1 MCAVEEL
8 RSMEKW
14 EKVFYNDKG
23 TKENYRFPKKLN
35 KDNEY
40 YNEVLR
46 FMDNLID
53 DLRSNDIEQVYIDIA
68 KEYKGI
74 FENVLTKYYEGKI
87 VEAYDIINNLI
98 KEYKENHIIFSKLS
112 KSFSFNYYVIE
123 GKEWDEFIFFRARS
137 GNIENEDKRDSLK
150 HTPFD
155 MISKIGSYRFSIP
168 GQPCLYLGSTSYA
181 CWIEMDKPSDKD
193 FSAGCILLNKD
204 YEILNLSTDIRV
216 FLGAVDAL
224 KQETDKQMMFK
235 SYLLSQV
242 TSFRINEEKR
252 NFKSEYI
259 ISQLITLACKS
270 NGIEG
275 ISYISKRVSSNV
287 FGHDICMNLA
297 LFIPYEHGQ
306 KYSCIMESEMKIG
319 IPINYAY
326 FEKLKRA
333 PLCLSIE
340 PFVYQNSPY
349 PTNIGD
355 FENQIPYTE
364 THFYDFDK
372 YLRQIT
378 WRQYKIKKK

>member
-1 MCAVEEL
+1 
-8 RSMEKW
+8 MEKW
-14 EKVFYNDKG
+14 EKVFYDKG
-23 TKENYRFPKKLN
+23 TKKNYRFPKNLN

-40 YNEVLR
+40 FEEVLK
-46 FMDNLID
+46 FMNTLIE
-53 DLRSNDIEQVYIDIA
+53 DLRSNDIEQAYIKIA
-68 KEYKGI
+68 EEYKNL
-74 FENVLTKYYEGKI
+74 FQSVLTKYYEGKI
-87 VEAYDIINNLI
+87 VDAYNIINDLV
-98 KEYKENHIIFSKLS
+98 KEYKDNYIIYSKLS

-123 GKEWDEFIFFRARS
+123 NKKWDEFIFFRARV
-137 GNIENEDKRDSLK
+137 GNIEKENKKNVLK

-155 MISKIGSYRFSIP
+155 MISKIGSNRFSIP

-193 FSAGCILLNKD
+193 FNVGCILLNKD
-204 YEILNLSTDIRV
+204 YEILNLSTDIQV
-216 FLGAVDAL
+216 FLGAVSVL
-224 KQETDKQMMFK
+224 KEESDKQMMFK

-242 TSFRINEEKR
+242 TSFCVKEEKR

-297 LFIPYEHGQ
+297 LFVPYEHGK
-306 KYSCIMESEMKIG
+306 KYSSIMETQMKIG
-319 IPINYAY
+319 IPVNYAY

-340 PFVYQNSPY
+340 HFAYENSEY

-364 THFYDFDK
+364 THFFDFDK

-378 WRQYKIKKK
+378 RQQYKIEKR

>member
-1 MCAVEEL
+1 
-8 RSMEKW
+8 MEKW
-14 EKVFYNDKG
+14 EKVFYDKG
-23 TKENYRFPKKLN
+23 TKKNYRFPKNLN

-40 YNEVLR
+40 FEEVLK
-46 FMDNLID
+46 FMNTLIE
-53 DLRSNDIEQVYIDIA
+53 DLRSNDIEQAYIKIA
-68 KEYKGI
+68 EEYKNL
-74 FENVLTKYYEGKI
+74 FQSVLTKYYEGKI
-87 VEAYDIINNLI
+87 VDAYNIINDLI
-98 KEYKENHIIFSKLS
+98 KEYKDNYIIYCKLS

-123 GKEWDEFIFFRARS
+123 NKKWDEFIFFRARV
-137 GNIENEDKRDSLK
+137 GNIEKENKKNVLK

-155 MISKIGSYRFSIP
+155 MISKIGSNRFSIP

-193 FSAGCILLNKD
+193 FNVGCILLNKD
-204 YEILNLSTDIRV
+204 YEILNLSTDIQV
-216 FLGAVDAL
+216 FLGAVSVL
-224 KQETDKQMMFK
+224 KEESDKQMMFK

-242 TSFRINEEKR
+242 TSFCVKEEKR

-297 LFIPYEHGQ
+297 LFVPYEHGK
-306 KYSCIMESEMKIG
+306 KYSSIMETQMKIG
-319 IPINYAY
+319 IPVNYAY

-340 PFVYQNSPY
+340 HFAYENSKY
-349 PTNIGD
+349 PTNIGAY
-355 FENQIPYTE
+355 ENQIPYTE

-378 WRQYKIKKK
+378 RQQYKIEKR

>member
-1 MCAVEEL
+1 MKEVCN
-8 RSMEKW
+8 MKKW
-14 EKVFYNDKG
+14 EKVFYDDKG
-23 TKENYRFPKKLN
+23 TKENYKFPKNLN

-40 YNEVLR
+40 YKEVCK

-53 DLRSNDIEQVYIDIA
+53 DLRINDIEQAYIKIA
-68 KEYKGI
+68 EEYKNL
-74 FENVLTKYYEGKI
+74 FESILTTYYKG
-87 VEAYDIINNLI
+87 DIISAYNIINDLI
-98 KEYKENHIIFSKLS
+98 KEYKANRIIFSKLS
-112 KSFSFNYYVIE
+112 KSYSFNYYIIE
-123 GKEWDEFIFFRARS
+123 NKKWDNFLFFRART
-137 GNIENEDKRDSLK
+137 GNIENENKENVLK

-181 CWIEMDKPSDKD
+181 CWIEMGKPSDRD
-193 FSAGCILLNKD
+193 FNAGCILLNKD

-216 FLGAVDAL
+216 FLSSIGVL
-224 KQETDKQMMFK
+224 EKTSDKQMMFK

-242 TSFRINEEKR
+242 TSFCIKEENR

-270 NGIEG
+270 NGVEG

-297 LFIPYEHGQ
+297 LFVPYEPEE
-306 KYSCIMESEMKIG
+306 KFSSIMETDMKIG
-319 IPINYAY
+319 TPINYAY
-326 FEKLKRA
+326 FEKLKIP

-340 PFVYQNSPY
+340 RFDYENSAY
-349 PTNIGD
+349 PINIGD
-355 FENQIPYTE
+355 FENQIPYRE
-364 THFYDFDK
+364 TQFYDFDK

-378 WRQYKIKKK
+378 WRQYGKI

>member
-1 MCAVEEL
+1 
-8 RSMEKW
+8 MEKW
-14 EKVFYNDKG
+14 EKVFYDKG
-23 TKENYRFPKKLN
+23 TKKNYRFPKTLD
-35 KDNEY
+35 KDNQYFE
-40 YNEVLR
+40 EVLK
-46 FMDNLID
+46 FMDILIE
-53 DLRSNDIEQVYIDIA
+53 DLRNNDIEQMYIEIA
-68 KEYKGI
+68 EEYKII
-74 FENVLTKYYEGKI
+74 FESILTKYYEGKI
-87 VEAYDIINNLI
+87 IDAYNLINDLI
-98 KEYKENHIIFSKLS
+98 KEYKDNRIIFSKLS
-112 KSFSFNYYVIE
+112 KSYSFNYYVIE
-123 GKEWDEFIFFRARS
+123 NKKWNEFIFFRART
-137 GNIENEDKRDSLK
+137 GNIENENKENVLK

-155 MISKIGSYRFSIP
+155 MISKIGSNRFSIP

-181 CWIEMDKPSDKD
+181 CWIEMNKPSDKD
-193 FSAGCILLNKD
+193 FNVGCILLNKD
-204 YEILNLSTDIRV
+204 YEILNLSTDLRV
-216 FLGAVDAL
+216 FLGAISVL
-224 KQETDKQMMFK
+224 KQESDKYMMFK

-242 TSFRINEEKR
+242 TSFCVKEENR

-275 ISYISKRVSSNV
+275 ISYISKRVSSNA

-297 LFIPYEHGQ
+297 LFVPYEQGK
-306 KYSCIMESEMKIG
+306 KYSSIMDTEMKIG
-319 IPINYAY
+319 FPVNYAY

-340 PFVYQNSPY
+340 HFVYENSPY

-378 WRQYKIKKK
+378 WRQYKVERI

>member
-1 MCAVEEL
+1 
-8 RSMEKW
+8 MEKW
-14 EKVFYNDKG
+14 EKVFYDDKG
-23 TKENYRFPKKLN
+23 TKENYRFPRKLN

-40 YNEVLR
+40 FEAVLK
-46 FMDNLID
+46 FMDVLSA
-53 DLRSNDIEQVYIDIA
+53 DLRSNGIEPVYIEIA
-68 KEYKGI
+68 EEYKSL
-74 FENVLTKYYEGKI
+74 FEDVLTRYYEGKI
-87 VEAYDIINNLI
+87 VDAYNIIDGLV
-98 KEYKENHIIFSKLS
+98 KEYKENSIIFSKLS
-112 KSFSFNYYVIE
+112 KSYSFNYYVIE
-123 GKEWDEFIFFRARS
+123 NKQWDEFTFFRARI
-137 GNIENEDKRDSLK
+137 GDIENENKKDVLK

-181 CWIEMDKPSDKD
+181 CWIEMGKPSDRD
-193 FSAGCILLNKD
+193 FNVGCILLNKD

-216 FLGAVDAL
+216 FLGAISVLREDS
-224 KQETDKQMMFK
+224 DIQMMFK

-242 TSFRINEEKR
+242 TSFCVKEEKR

-287 FGHDICMNLA
+287 FGHNICMNLA
-297 LFIPYEHGQ
+297 LLVPYEQGK
-306 KYSCIMESEMKIG
+306 KYSSIMETEMKIG
-319 IPINYAY
+319 IPVNYAY

-333 PLCLSIE
+333 PLCLSIV
-340 PFVYQNSPY
+340 PFVYENSPY
-349 PTNIGD
+349 SIQIGD
-355 FENQIPYTE
+355 FENQNPYTE

-378 WRQYKIKKK
+378 WRQHGIEKRSE

>member
-1 MCAVEEL
+1 MFVMEEVYK
-8 RSMEKW
+8 MEKW
-14 EKVFYNDKG
+14 EKVFYDKG
-23 TKENYRFPKKLN
+23 TKENYRFPKKIN

-40 YNEVLR
+40 FEEVLK
-46 FMDNLID
+46 FMDILIS
-53 DLRSNDIEQVYIDIA
+53 DLKSNDIGQEYIEIA
-68 KEYKGI
+68 EDYKNL
-74 FENVLTKYYEGKI
+74 FESVLTKYYEGKI
-87 VEAYDIINNLI
+87 VDAYNIIDNLI
-98 KEYKENHIIFSKLS
+98 KEYKNNSIIFSKLS
-112 KSFSFNYYVIE
+112 KSYSFNYYVIE
-123 GKEWDEFIFFRARS
+123 NKKWDEFVFFRARV
-137 GNIENEDKRDSLK
+137 GNIENENKENALM

-155 MISKIGSYRFSIP
+155 MISKIGSNRFSIP

-193 FSAGCILLNKD
+193 FNAGCVLLNKD

-216 FLGAVDAL
+216 FLGAVSVL
-224 KQETDKQMMFK
+224 KNDSDKQMMFK

-242 TSFRINEEKR
+242 TSFRIIEEKR

-297 LFIPYEHGQ
+297 LFVPYEHGE
-306 KYSCIMESEMKIG
+306 KYVSIMKTEMKIG
-319 IPINYAY
+319 FPVNYAY

-333 PLCLSIE
+333 TLCLSIE
-340 PFVYQNSPY
+340 RFDYENSPY

-355 FENQIPYTE
+355 FENQTPYTE

-378 WRQYKIKKK
+378 WRQFKTEKR

>member
-1 MCAVEEL
+1 
-8 RSMEKW
+8 MEKW
-14 EKVFYNDKG
+14 EKVFFDNG
-23 TKENYRFPKKLN
+23 TKKNYRFPKNLN

-40 YNEVLR
+40 FEEVLK
-46 FMDNLID
+46 FMDILIE
-53 DLRSNDIEQVYIDIA
+53 DLKSNDIEQAYVEIA
-68 KEYKGI
+68 EEYKSLFQNI
-74 FENVLTKYYEGKI
+74 LTKYYEGRI
-87 VEAYDIINNLI
+87 VEAYNIINDLVI
-98 KEYKENHIIFSKLS
+98 EYKDNSIIFSKIS
-112 KSFSFNYYVIE
+112 KSYSFNYYIIE
-123 GKEWDEFIFFRARS
+123 NKKWDEFIFFRART
-137 GNIENEDKRDSLK
+137 GDIENENKDNSLM

-168 GQPCLYLGSTSYA
+168 GQPCLYLGTTSYD
-181 CWIEMDKPSDKD
+181 CWIEMNKPADKD
-193 FSAGCILLNKD
+193 FNVGCILVNKD

-216 FLGAVDAL
+216 FLGAVSAL
-224 KQETDKQMMFK
+224 KNESDKQMMFK

-242 TSFRINEEKR
+242 TSFRIKEENR
-252 NFKSEYI
+252 IFKSEYI

-297 LFIPYEHGQ
+297 LFVPYEYGK
-306 KYSCIMESEMKIG
+306 KYSSIMETEMKIG
-319 IPINYAY
+319 VPVNYAY
-326 FEKLKRA
+326 FTKLKTA

-340 PFVYQNSPY
+340 RFMYENSPY

-355 FENQIPYTE
+355 FENQVPYSE

-378 WRQYKIKKK
+378 RRKYPIEKK

>member
-1 MCAVEEL
+1 
-8 RSMEKW
+8 MEKW
-14 EKVFYNDKG
+14 EKVFYDKG
-23 TKENYRFPKKLN
+23 TKKNYRFPKNLN

-40 YNEVLR
+40 FEEVLK
-46 FMDNLID
+46 FMNTLIE
-53 DLRSNDIEQVYIDIA
+53 DLRSNDIEQAYIKIA
-68 KEYKGI
+68 EEYKNL
-74 FENVLTKYYEGKI
+74 FQSVLTKYYEGKI
-87 VEAYDIINNLI
+87 VDAYNIINDLI
-98 KEYKENHIIFSKLS
+98 KEYKDNYIIYSKLS

-123 GKEWDEFIFFRARS
+123 NKKWDEFIFFRARI
-137 GNIENEDKRDSLK
+137 GNIEKENKKNVLK

-155 MISKIGSYRFSIP
+155 MISKIGSNRFSIP

-193 FSAGCILLNKD
+193 FNVGCILLNKD
-204 YEILNLSTDIRV
+204 YEILNLSTDIQV
-216 FLGAVDAL
+216 FLGAVSVL
-224 KQETDKQMMFK
+224 KEESDKQMMFK

-242 TSFRINEEKR
+242 TSFCVKEEKR

-297 LFIPYEHGQ
+297 LFVPYEHGK
-306 KYSCIMESEMKIG
+306 KYSSIMETQMKIG
-319 IPINYAY
+319 IPVNYAY

-340 PFVYQNSPY
+340 HFAYENSEY

-364 THFYDFDK
+364 THFFDFDK

-378 WRQYKIKKK
+378 RQQYKIEKR

>member
-1 MCAVEEL
+1 
-8 RSMEKW
+8 MEKW
-14 EKVFYNDKG
+14 EKVFYDKG
-23 TKENYRFPKKLN
+23 TKENYRFPKKIN
-35 KDNEY
+35 KDNEHFE
-40 YNEVLR
+40 EVLK
-46 FMDNLID
+46 FMDILIS
-53 DLRSNDIEQVYIDIA
+53 DLKSNDIGQEYIEIA
-68 KEYKGI
+68 EDYKNL
-74 FENVLTKYYEGKI
+74 FESVLTKYYEGKI
-87 VEAYDIINNLI
+87 VDAYNIIDNLI
-98 KEYKENHIIFSKLS
+98 KEYKNNSIIFSKLS
-112 KSFSFNYYVIE
+112 KSYSFNYYVIE
-123 GKEWDEFIFFRARS
+123 NKKWYEFIFFRARV
-137 GNIENEDKRDSLK
+137 GNIENENKENALM

-155 MISKIGSYRFSIP
+155 MISKIGSNRFSIP

-193 FSAGCILLNKD
+193 FNAGCVLLNKD

-216 FLGAVDAL
+216 FLGAVSVL
-224 KQETDKQMMFK
+224 KKDSDKQMMFK

-242 TSFRINEEKR
+242 TSFRIIEEKR

-297 LFIPYEHGQ
+297 LFVPYEHGE
-306 KYSCIMESEMKIG
+306 KYASIMKTEMKIG
-319 IPINYAY
+319 YPVNYAY

-340 PFVYQNSPY
+340 RFDYENSPY

-355 FENQIPYTE
+355 FENQTPYTE

-378 WRQYKIKKK
+378 WRQFKTKRDNSV

>member
-1 MCAVEEL
+1 MG
-8 RSMEKW
+8 RW
-14 EKVFYNDKG
+14 EDVFFDDKR
-23 TKENYRFPKKLN
+23 TKEAYRFPKKIN

-40 YNEVLR
+40 FEEVLK
-46 FMDNLID
+46 FMNVLIE
-53 DLRSNDIEQVYIDIA
+53 DLRNNDIEQGYITIA
-68 KEYKGI
+68 EEYKELFNG
-74 FENVLTKYYEGKI
+74 VLTKYYEGKI
-87 VEAYDIINNLI
+87 VEAYNAIYDMI
-98 KEYKENHIIFSKLS
+98 KEYKDNCIIVSRLS
-112 KSFSFNYYVIE
+112 KSYSFNYYIIE
-123 GKEWDEFIFFRARS
+123 NKKWDEFIFFRART
-137 GNIENEDKRDSLK
+137 GNIENENMENALK

-181 CWIEMDKPSDKD
+181 CWIEMDKPSDRD
-193 FSAGCILLNKD
+193 FNAGCILLNKD

-216 FLGAVDAL
+216 FLTAVSVL
-224 KQETDKQMMFK
+224 KEESDKQMMFK
-235 SYLLSQV
+235 SYLLSQI
-242 TSFRINEEKR
+242 TSFRVNEENR

-297 LFIPYEHGQ
+297 LFVPYERGE
-306 KYSCIMESEMKIG
+306 KYSHIMDTEMKIG
-319 IPINYAY
+319 KPVNYAY
-326 FEKLKRA
+326 FDKLMRA
-333 PLCLSIE
+333 PLNLSTK
-340 PFVYQNSPY
+340 PFVYQNSLY

-355 FENQIPYTE
+355 FDNQNPYTE

-378 WRQYKIKKK
+378 WSQYKIEKR

>member
-1 MCAVEEL
+1 
-8 RSMEKW
+8 MEKW
-14 EKVFYNDKG
+14 EKVFYDKG
-23 TKENYRFPKKLN
+23 TKINYRFPKNLN

-40 YNEVLR
+40 FEEVLK
-46 FMDNLID
+46 FMNTLIE
-53 DLRSNDIEQVYIDIA
+53 DLSSNDIEQVYIEIA
-68 KEYKGI
+68 EEYKSL
-74 FENVLTKYYEGKI
+74 FESVLTKYYEGKI
-87 VEAYDIINNLI
+87 VDAYNIINKLI
-98 KEYKENHIIFSKLS
+98 REYKDNCIIYSKLS

-123 GKEWDEFIFFRARS
+123 NKKWDEFIFFRARV
-137 GNIENEDKRDSLK
+137 GNIENENKDNVLK

-155 MISKIGSYRFSIP
+155 MISKIGSNRFSIP

-193 FSAGCILLNKD
+193 FNVGCILLNKD
-204 YEILNLSTDIRV
+204 YEILNLSTDLRV
-216 FLGAVDAL
+216 FLSAVSVL
-224 KQETDKQMMFK
+224 KEESDKQMMFK

-242 TSFRINEEKR
+242 TSFCVKEEER
-252 NFKSEYI
+252 NFQSEYI

-270 NGIEG
+270 NGIDG

-297 LFIPYEHGQ
+297 LFVPYEHGE
-306 KYSCIMESEMKIG
+306 KYSSIMETEMKIG
-319 IPINYAY
+319 IPVNYAY

-333 PLCLSIE
+333 PLGLSIRGFAYE
-340 PFVYQNSPY
+340 NSPY

-355 FENQIPYTE
+355 FENQIPYKE

-378 WRQYKIKKK
+378 WRQYKIE